1 LKLPAGCGKWLA
13 GGFNPWDI
21 PWRDVLNAR
30 RQEMAVFDASDIVG
44 VAVRIEE
51 NGANFY
57 RYAVQLAAREE
68 AKKLF
73 RMLADQ
79 EVKHQETF
87 AKMLAAMDRNVPPEG
102 YDGEYAAYLHSY
114 VDNHLIFT
122 AEALAAE
129 LAKLRDEASA
139 LDFAIQ
145 RELDSIHYYREMRE
159 LLPEDRRDAIE
170 RIIDEEKEHFVRLSA
185 MKKRLG

>member
-1 LKLPAGCGKWLA
+1 
-13 GGFNPWDI
+13 
-21 PWRDVLNAR
+21 
-30 RQEMAVFDASDIVG
+30 MAFFDASDIVEA
-44 VAVRIEE
+44 AVRIEE

-57 RYAVQLAAREE
+57 RYAVQLAAGEE
-68 AKKLF
+68 VKALF

-79 EVKHQETF
+79 EVRHQETF
-87 AKMLAAMDRNVPPEG
+87 AKILAGMVRTPPPEG

-114 VDNHLIFT
+114 VDNRLVFK
-122 AEALAAE
+122 AEAFAAE

-159 LLPEDRRDAIE
+159 LLPPDPQGTIE

-185 MKKRLG
+185 MKKRLGR

>member
-1 LKLPAGCGKWLA
+1 
-13 GGFNPWDI
+13 
-21 PWRDVLNAR
+21 
-30 RQEMAVFDASDIVG
+30 MAVFDANDIVEI
-44 VAVRIEE
+44 AVRIEE

-68 AKKLF
+68 VKILF
-73 RMLADQ
+73 QLLAAQ

-87 AKMLAAMDRNVPPEG
+87 AKMLAGMERNAIPEG

-122 AEALAAE
+122 AEAFAAE

-159 LLPEDRRDAIE
+159 LLPADQRGTIE
-170 RIIDEEKEHFVRLSA
+170 KIIDEEKEHFIRLSI
-185 MKKRLG
+185 MKKHLGC

>member
-1 LKLPAGCGKWLA
+1 
-13 GGFNPWDI
+13 
-21 PWRDVLNAR
+21 
-30 RQEMAVFDASDIVG
+30 MAVFDANDIVEI
-44 VAVRIEE
+44 AVRIEE

-68 AKKLF
+68 VKILF
-73 RMLADQ
+73 QLLAAQ

-87 AKMLAAMDRNVPPEG
+87 AKMLAGMDRNAIPEG

-122 AEALAAE
+122 AEAFAAE
-129 LAKLRDEASA
+129 LAKLRDEAST

-159 LLPEDRRDAIE
+159 LLPADQRDTIE
-170 RIIDEEKEHFVRLSA
+170 KIIDEEKEHFIRLSI
-185 MKKRLG
+185 MKKHLGC

>member
-1 LKLPAGCGKWLA
+1 
-13 GGFNPWDI
+13 
-21 PWRDVLNAR
+21 
-30 RQEMAVFDASDIVG
+30 MAVFDANDIVE

-57 RYAVQLAAREE
+57 RYAVQLAAKEE
-68 AKKLF
+68 VKTLF
-73 RMLADQ
+73 QVLAAQ

-87 AKMLAAMDRNVPPEG
+87 AKILAGMDRNTPPEG

-114 VDNHLIFT
+114 VDNRLVFT
-122 AEALAAE
+122 AEAFAAE

-145 RELDSIHYYREMRE
+145 RELAEIHHLIPVLS
-159 LLPEDRRDAIE
+159 LL
-170 RIIDEEKEHFVRLSA
+170 S
-185 MKKRLG
+185 